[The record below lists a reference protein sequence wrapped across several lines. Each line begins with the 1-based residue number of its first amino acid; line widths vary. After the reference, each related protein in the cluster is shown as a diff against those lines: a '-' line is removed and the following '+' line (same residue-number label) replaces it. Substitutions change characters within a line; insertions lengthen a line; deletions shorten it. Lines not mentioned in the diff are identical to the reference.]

1 MIKYMDNMIE
11 IIRNSGESRNAIVT
25 IAIGERC
32 YGLWKEFAEQSWLL
46 YCEKHDLGLIVVK
59 NDLIEKENKSWKK
72 PTWQKLLIGKT
83 IKDRDIDIN
92 NICYLDTDIIINPL
106 SPNIF
111 YYHDEGNISL
121 VSKRNNLPFSYDKTL
136 KRIAFYTN
144 KYLSSNYPLDSALFI
159 SLENLYKYHDFPTQ
173 KDEACMGLIVF
184 NVNNFYKVM
193 ESWFHKY
200 NKEVFSITNGGDQTH
215 LNYEI
220 QNYNK
225 VKWLDYKFQ
234 ALWVYEMS
242 NYYPFLYKNKNDT
255 NLVLDCIRASLSQN
269 HFLHF
274 PGLWDEGAMW
284 TVGKILNKD
293 IYNEYTK
300 LHIYFDTPVTGEPVG
315 VVRPD

>member
-1 MIKYMDNMIE
+1 
-11 IIRNSGESRNAIVT
+11 
-25 IAIGERC
+25 
-32 YGLWKEFAEQSWLL
+32 
-46 YCEKHDLGLIVVK
+46 
-59 NDLIEKENKSWKK
+59 
-72 PTWQKLLIGKT
+72 
-83 IKDRDIDIN
+83 
-92 NICYLDTDIIINPL
+92 
-106 SPNIF
+106 
-111 YYHDEGNISL
+111 
-121 VSKRNNLPFSYDKTL
+121 
-136 KRIAFYTN
+136 
-144 KYLSSNYPLDSALFI
+144 
-159 SLENLYKYHDFPTQ
+159 
-173 KDEACMGLIVF
+173 
-184 NVNNFYKVM
+184 M